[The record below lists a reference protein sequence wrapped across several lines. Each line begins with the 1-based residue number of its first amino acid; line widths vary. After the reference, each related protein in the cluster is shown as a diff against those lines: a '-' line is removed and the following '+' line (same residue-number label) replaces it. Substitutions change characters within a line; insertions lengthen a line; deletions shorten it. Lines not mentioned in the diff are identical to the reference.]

1 MSKLKNSRCIC
12 TNSKYR
18 LIFSDLNFA
27 NFYWKSDFFCLGV
40 KLVENQLLFV
50 EVLVALVVG
59 FVVVELFSGWAN
71 CLITA

>member
-1 MSKLKNSRCIC
+1 MSKLKNCKRNY
-12 TNSKYR
+12 TNPKYK
-18 LIFSDLNFA
+18 LIFSDLISRIFIGKN
-27 NFYWKSDFFCLGV
+27 DFSCLGV